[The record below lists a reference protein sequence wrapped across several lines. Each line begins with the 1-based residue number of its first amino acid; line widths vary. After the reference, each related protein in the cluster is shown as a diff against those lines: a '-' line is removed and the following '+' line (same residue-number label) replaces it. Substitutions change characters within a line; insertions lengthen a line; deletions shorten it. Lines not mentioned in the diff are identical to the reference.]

1 MIKELKTNVT
11 FNNEATKLSILNMIN
26 EYLIKNGIEDLHTI
40 EDIGDLYEDVF
51 DPNLNIFFQY
61 PAIHLGNDS
70 YLRYDGKII
79 NE

>member
-1 MIKELKTNVT
+1 MNELKTDVT
-11 FNNEATKLSILNMIN
+11 FKNEATKSSILNTIN

-40 EDIGDLYEDVF
+40 EEIGDLYEDVF
-51 DPNLNIFFQY
+51 DPSLNIFFQY
-61 PAIHLGNDS
+61 PSIHLGNDS